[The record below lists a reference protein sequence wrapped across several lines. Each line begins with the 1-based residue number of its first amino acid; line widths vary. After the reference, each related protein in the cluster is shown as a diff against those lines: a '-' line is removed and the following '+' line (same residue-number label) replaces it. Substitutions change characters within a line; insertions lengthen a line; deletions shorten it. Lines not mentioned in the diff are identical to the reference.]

1 MTTLDRSGASLPHP
15 LPPRIGAL
23 ARAHRRRDPH
33 TCSHQQRTAAL
44 AVAIGA
50 ILDLSSGRLDT
61 LRIAAT
67 MHDIGKLG
75 LPGELIGKPGTL
87 SQSEYALLQ
96 KHCAIGHDV
105 LQQLRAPFPV
115 AEIVFQHHER
125 LDGSG
130 YPRGL
135 KGSAILEEARIL
147 AVADTV
153 DAMLSERPY
162 RTPSTEDFVLGELQ
176 KVAGR
181 TLDRDAVDAC
191 TRYVRSGRTLAA
203 VGSSRTA
210 TDARQQ

>member
-15 LPPRIGAL
+15 LPPPIGAL
-23 ARAHRRRDPH
+23 ARAHRRRDPD
-33 TCSHQQRTAAL
+33 TCTHQQRTAEL

-67 MHDIGKLG
+67 MHDVGKLG
-75 LPGELIGKPGTL
+75 LPRELIGRPGTL

-96 KHCAIGHDV
+96 NHCAIGHDV

-153 DAMLSERPY
+153 DAMLFERPY
-162 RTPSTEDFVLGELQ
+162 RTPSTEDCVLGELQ

-203 VGSSRTA
+203 VRSSHAA
-210 TDARQQ
+210 TYARQQ